1 MNIYKGS
8 RCDEWGTPPEL
19 LEQIIHPNWNM
30 FDVCA
35 SDENHKFPD
44 YWKKSDN
51 CLRRPWPIDRTC
63 WMNPPFSS
71 AKSFF
76 EKAAKEAARGGQDC
90 GHIQSLQPR
99 YQNVAGGY
107 FAPCFGRPLPE
118 GSYKLRNGRW
128 SVKERAFWKCNYLL
142 QHGSSEVTK
151 RAWMFVVFEAVKKA
165 QDES

>member
-76 EKAAKEAARGGQDC
+76 EKAAKEAARGVKIVAIYKACNLDTKTWQEAILPHASAVLFLKGRTNYVMD
-90 GHIQSLQPR
+90 GGRSK
-99 YQNVAGGY
+99 NV
-107 FAPCFGRPLPE
+107 PFGSAIIYYNMVPVKLPKE
-118 GSYKLRNGRW
+118 LGCLWFLR
-128 SVKERAFWKCNYLL
+128 L
-142 QHGSSEVTK
+142 
-151 RAWMFVVFEAVKKA
+151 
-165 QDES
+165 